1 MCQIYKI
8 ILLNMIEKLYAKNYK
23 SFETLELNITNINI
37 LLGSNSCG
45 KSSITN
51 LLLMLSQTAD
61 SYHNYEGIFRLNGEK
76 SSLGEAL
83 NLYPDKD
90 SSKAITIGW
99 TLPDNIIESANK
111 ITLFTALD
119 SLEDYF
125 RKGYIILK
133 RSNLCEKGQAKLTS
147 LLEEYAVLI
156 YEKYS
161 LFSYENNTSE
171 NLTKCDFDDLK
182 KEINK
187 YIRLF
192 NKIYKSISIIK
203 KNNFYKI
210 NLISI
215 SRFNDL
221 LDILYNKSHLA
232 IIPKKIE
239 YTITYNKSRSECDLK
254 SLKIL
259 NNKDKSI
266 LEIYISKTRKTKI
279 NSEIISNKT
288 LNNSRNDILKN
299 IDLKKINLFN
309 EDSFDINQNNPF
321 ANFIRQFITYVTLL
335 FNSELSGNKINHIS
349 PLRAFP
355 QRYYLLEKSA
365 QHNALDSND
374 GSQLAEILKNNPPIL
389 EKVNNLFKEFD
400 IKISISKV
408 NDLIYKI
415 AVKQHNVIVELTDV
429 GFGISQV
436 LPIIVQALLCPENS
450 ITIIEQPEIHLHPK
464 MQAWLTSI
472 ITNISITENKKFIIE
487 THSDI
492 LIRRLNI
499 QMLDPDIPF
508 EKKDLNIYHL
518 ERNYNGKTIIKN
530 VPFNNIGDISWPDGF
545 MDVEINDAIRL
556 QELKVK
562 EIRKQRELKE
572 IGNV

>member
-1 MCQIYKI
+1 
-8 ILLNMIEKLYAKNYK
+8 MIEKLYAKNYK

-161 LFSYENNTSE
+161 FFSYENNTSE
-171 NLTKCDFDDLK
+171 NLTKCEFDDLK

-232 IIPKKIE
+232 IIPKK
-239 YTITYNKSRSECDLK
+239 
-254 SLKIL
+254 
-259 NNKDKSI
+259 
-266 LEIYISKTRKTKI
+266 
-279 NSEIISNKT
+279 
-288 LNNSRNDILKN
+288 
-299 IDLKKINLFN
+299 
-309 EDSFDINQNNPF
+309 
-321 ANFIRQFITYVTLL
+321 
-335 FNSELSGNKINHIS
+335 
-349 PLRAFP
+349 
-355 QRYYLLEKSA
+355 
-365 QHNALDSND
+365 
-374 GSQLAEILKNNPPIL
+374 
-389 EKVNNLFKEFD
+389 
-400 IKISISKV
+400 
-408 NDLIYKI
+408 
-415 AVKQHNVIVELTDV
+415 
-429 GFGISQV
+429 
-436 LPIIVQALLCPENS
+436 
-450 ITIIEQPEIHLHPK
+450 
-464 MQAWLTSI
+464 
-472 ITNISITENKKFIIE
+472 
-487 THSDI
+487 
-492 LIRRLNI
+492 
-499 QMLDPDIPF
+499 
-508 EKKDLNIYHL
+508 
-518 ERNYNGKTIIKN
+518 
-530 VPFNNIGDISWPDGF
+530 
-545 MDVEINDAIRL
+545 
-556 QELKVK
+556 
-562 EIRKQRELKE
+562 
-572 IGNV
+572 